1 MTKNSSGTR
10 DPISIDS
17 ADRMLS
23 YVRGVDDRDTWVR
36 VGCALKD
43 EFGDIAFDI
52 WDQWSQSAQTYQANA
67 ARDVWKSI
75 KGGGGSRITIGTL
88 VAMARE
94 GGWTP
99 SEQDRKPVDP
109 QEIVRIAEARAA
121 RLQAEREQEAADRA
135 VAAEKAAKMW
145 AAATDATE
153 RGHEYLT
160 RKQVAGIGARVMR
173 DMLLIPLRHGPG
185 ALVGLQIIKP
195 DGSKKFLT
203 GTPKAGAY
211 TVLGK
216 PSRIGPVIICE
227 GWATGASIH
236 MATGWCVVVAFD
248 AGNLDAVARKI
259 RAALPD
265 AAITIAADDDAW
277 TAGNPGI
284 TSANTAARAIAGTVA
299 TPRWAGDRGEGA
311 TDFNDLHAAEGLDA
325 VRVCFDDPQ
334 EPGPAG
340 RPETGSG
347 APERTPGATPSARVK
362 PASDPAPSTG
372 ANNAGSS
379 AGLSP
384 FLSGAAVHHEPL
396 PPVILPGGGSDVYEV
411 DTTHDEGVVFH
422 HPPSAPTRHASDE
435 PHRIFSS
442 TPMKTAE
449 LFHAE
454 LPEGGS
460 IIHWRGEF
468 YSWDGVRYAVRDKIW
483 IEQRLY
489 HFMAACETIKTN
501 PKTGDQEVVAFNP
514 KTNLVND
521 VAHALRAVCYADL
534 PEPQVWI
541 EPRPGDFPAHE
552 IIAFANGFLHWPT
565 RTIMPST
572 DRLFVTNALE
582 FDYNPNADEPK
593 HWTSFLHAL
602 WPTDPESISGI
613 GEMFGYLLTDDTSQ
627 QKMFMLIGP
636 PRCGKGTI
644 LRVLEALV
652 GYPNRVSPSLAS
664 LGTQFGLQPLI
675 GKRLA
680 MISDARL
687 SGRADQ
693 QPIVESLLRIS
704 GEDAVSIDRKNI
716 QAWTGKLPT
725 RFVLASNELPAFS
738 DASSALANRFLPFK
752 FNTSFLG
759 REDMGLTSRLLK
771 ELPGIVLW
779 ALDGLQRLQARGYL
793 QRPTSADEL
802 AADLVDQTSPIRS
815 FVEECC
821 IVGAGHMADRDEM
834 FRAWKKWCEAQG
846 RDHAGTKVGF
856 GRQLSAAFP
865 DIARA
870 QPREGG
876 TRLNLYSGVRL
887 CHDFEK
893 RDAPY

>member
-1 MTKNSSGTR
+1 MNPTDAFREAIAAAGLTPPGEIIGDGKIHRFSSDGR
-10 DPISIDS
+10 AKDNAGRYIFHD
-17 ADRMLS
+17 
-23 YVRGVDDRDTWVR
+23 DDRPAGWFKCMRSGVEATWAAKQER
-36 VGCALKD
+36 
-43 EFGDIAFDI
+43 EFTAEEKAEWRRRMD
-52 WDQWSQSAQTYQANA
+52 A
-67 ARDVWKSI
+67 ARAQRD
-75 KGGGGSRITIGTL
+75 
-88 VAMARE
+88 
-94 GGWTP
+94 
-99 SEQDRKPVDP
+99 
-109 QEIVRIAEARAA
+109 AEAAVLRD
-121 RLQAEREQEAADRA
+121 EAAK
-135 VAAEKAAKMW
+135 KAAKMW
-145 AAATDATE
+145 EAATDATE
-153 RGHEYLT
+153 RSHPYMA
-160 RKQVAGIGARVMR
+160 RKQVSGFGARVMR
-173 DMLLIPLRHGPG
+173 DMLLIPMRHGPG
-185 ALVGLQIIKP
+185 ALVGLQIIQA
-195 DGSKKFLT
+195 DGTKKFLT

-216 PSRIGPVIICE
+216 PTRKGPIIICE

-236 MATGWCVVVAFD
+236 MATGWCTVVAFD
-248 AGNLDAVARKI
+248 AGNLEAVARKI
-259 RAALPD
+259 RAALPE
-265 AAITIAADDDAW
+265 AAITIAADDDIY
-277 TAGNPGI
+277 TEGNPGF
-284 TSANTAARAIAGTVA
+284 AAARNAARSILGTIAA
-299 TPRWAGDRGEGA
+299 PRWAGDRPDKH
-311 TDFNDLHAAEGLDA
+311 TDFNDLHADEGLDA

-334 EPGPAG
+334 EPDPYGPG
-340 RPETGSG
+340 NDTGSG
-347 APERTPGATPSARVK
+347 APRRTPAPQPPERVK
-362 PASDPAPSTG
+362 PVSDPAPSTG
-372 ANNAGSS
+372 ANNAGSD
-379 AGLSP
+379 AAESP
-384 FLSGAAVHHEPL
+384 FAAGVAVLNGAAHS
-396 PPVILPGGGSDVYEV
+396 VILPVGGSDVPEIVATRDYW
-411 DTTHDEGVVFH
+411 
-422 HPPSAPTRHASDE
+422 PAANPTDQA
-435 PHRIFSS
+435 HRIFSS

-449 LFHAE
+449 LFHSE
-454 LPEGGS
+454 LPDEGRL
-460 IIHWRGEF
+460 IHWRGEF

-483 IEQRLY
+483 IEQQLY

-582 FDYNPNADEPK
+582 FDYNPNADEPSN
-593 HWTSFLHAL
+593 WTSFLHAL

-865 DIARA
+865 DISRS
-870 QPREGG
+870 QPRDSG
-876 TRLNLYSGVRL
+876 TRLNMYSGVRL
-887 CHDFEK
+887 RHDFEK
-893 RDAPY
+893 TDSPY